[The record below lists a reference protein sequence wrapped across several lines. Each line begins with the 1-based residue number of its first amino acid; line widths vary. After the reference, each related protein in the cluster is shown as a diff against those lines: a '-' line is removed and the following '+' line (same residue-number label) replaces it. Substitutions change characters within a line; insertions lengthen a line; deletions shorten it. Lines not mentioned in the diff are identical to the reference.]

1 MGTQRRKVADQHHME
16 QRDGTVIKILFGILL
31 GIVIVTYY
39 PEITETAADFF
50 IESGARDEIVSKL
63 RDIR

>member
-1 MGTQRRKVADQHHME
+1 ME
-16 QRDGTVIKILFGILL
+16 KRDGTVIKILFGILL

-39 PEITETAADFF
+39 PEITETAANLF
-50 IESGARDEIVSKL
+50 IDSGARDEIVNKL